1 MFNNDED
8 RRVTEYVFKA
18 AADIIERNARQN
30 DLRYKYA
37 EMMAANRWVNRDMDG
52 LVNAIVAAL
61 PALERSLARAGDR
74 LSDWIDNAIAMMIDG
89 HMAGVVLSNK
99 SASSQLDNQ
108 TYEEMRREAN
118 AFIEMCNSGGRGGGL
133 GDRDDRGG
141 RQGTAG
147 IGQVGNNFG
156 QQRNNTGGGLDDGW
170 EAIARASRGHL
181 EEVAEPEREEPVRR
195 SDPLPERATT
205 AYREPEVP
213 ETHIEGPDYTKVDPW
228 KEFWKEGEHWQ
239 VAHHSKWKLTPALDG
254 RIRTGIEL
262 VPKYYDINTHLKYY
276 VMNESGE
283 VREELIEV
291 TDDNK
296 YQAHQLR
303 SSQDNEFKPTIR
315 SAAMSLNPR
324 NNRPAEDDNVL
335 DVLDDAPVPD
345 LVQILNAVD
354 EEQMIS
360 DTAPALITDSMAAA
374 VFSSRAKMV
383 RDGAANRVELS
394 VMRTPVLVKGL
405 DQVELINRVFESPTL
420 SAAAFQMNELKSQ
433 FEPNL
438 WNVLNRRITDKLQHA
453 TRYAFQYNGLT
464 NAVNFADHFDKVIRH
479 IGQPNVR
486 GQEWAAAYAAR
497 AKYVLAT
504 ACGHL
509 SQEDLQDGLSG
520 LDSPDG
526 INAVVFADYQ
536 VVVSLDY
543 TLDQVGLGNALVTN
557 EMGLAITST
566 EHPKLHAALHRIY
579 RKLEAFYSAVQV
591 RVVLSTSDNRL
602 VEIVPYSAKTSS
614 FVLALLS

>member
-8 RRVTEYVFKA
+8 RRVAEYVFKA
-18 AADIIERNARQN
+18 CADIIERNARQN

-37 EMMAANRWVNRDMDG
+37 EMMSANRWVNRDMDG
-52 LVNAIVAAL
+52 LVNSIVNAL
-61 PALERSLARAGDR
+61 PTLERSLARAGDR

-89 HMAGVVLSNK
+89 HMAGIVLSSRN
-99 SASSQLDNQ
+99 AVDQLDNR

-118 AFIEMCNSGGRGGGL
+118 AYIDMCNSGGRGGL

-141 RQGTAG
+141 RQGTSG

-156 QQRNNTGGGLDDGW
+156 QNRNGGVGGLDDGW
-170 EAIARASRGHL
+170 DAIARASQGTID
-181 EEVAEPEREEPVRR
+181 EEEPRREEPARR
-195 SDPLPERATT
+195 SDPLPETVTT
-205 AYREPEVP
+205 AYREPEIP

-303 SSQDNEFKPTIR
+303 SSQDHEFKPAVR
-315 SAAMSLNPR
+315 SAGMSLNPR
-324 NNRPAEDDNVL
+324 NNRPAEDNTAL
-335 DVLDDAPVPD
+335 DLPYDEPVPD
-345 LVQILNAVD
+345 LVQILNAVN

-383 RDGAANRVELS
+383 KEGAVNRVELS
-394 VMRTPVLVKGL
+394 VMRTPVLVKGIE
-405 DQVELINRVFESPTL
+405 QVELINRVFESPTL
-420 SAAAFQMNELKSQ
+420 AAAALQMNELKPQ

-438 WNVLNRRITDKLQHA
+438 WNVLNRRITEKLQHA

-479 IGQPNVR
+479 MGQPNVR
-486 GQEWAAAYAAR
+486 GQEWAAAYASR
-497 AKYVLAT
+497 VKYVLAT

-509 SQEDLQDGLSG
+509 NQEDLQDGLSG

-557 EMGLAITST
+557 EMGLAITAT
-566 EHPKLHAALHRIY
+566 EHPKLHGALHRIY
-579 RKLEAFYSAVQV
+579 RKLEEFYSAVQV

-602 VEIVPYSAKTSS
+602 VEIVPYSAKTQS